1 MILDKENKNI
11 KKKKKNSKK
20 RKAKIEETQI
30 TLQKKGKPIYRN
42 NKRGKRKILQN
53 RDVS

>member
-11 KKKKKNSKK
+11 KKKKNSKK